1 MYLQLPHGPATING
15 VIAAKGMK
23 DRQQEFGRRSNK
35 ALIVLIDSDNTAN

>member
-23 DRQQEFGRRSNK
+23 DRQQEFGRRSK